1 MIADRFSR
9 ARTGRM
15 GLPKLKGRVK
25 ITLHN
30 PKTGKNEIIEAE
42 NLVTN
47 AIYDIFANNIMG
59 GLDYNALT
67 PIWSKWFG
75 GVLAFE
81 QAHTLNADN
90 YYPQAD
96 TDNHL
101 FAHAGD
107 VAPSTAEIVQE
118 DLTRG
123 APSRTVMTSNSV
135 MQAWEFSPSQGNSGD
150 RYIRSLALTHKDVGN
165 VGLGNSSS
173 AFAAFVPFETING
186 GQLSA
191 IRPSL
196 DGDINTFA
204 QYDSHHGLAFYI
216 GTEGE
221 YKSGKTKFSTQN
233 VTCYIKRTGYQEVGL
248 FDKADPVTTDL
259 RKFTVATSVTFYN
272 QPSFYFNSAN
282 KKLWL
287 FTNYTSVSTFS
298 ESTINYTVIDC
309 ESGTEDSHGT
319 ITKLENSEKLAPT
332 SWDRTSGNSYNEP
345 NFYNIVK
352 NGDYFYFYITTR
364 AFSDWNMNSSDGNP
378 YNGFKKVNITN
389 LADQED
395 ILFNSTIYRPRGGM
409 PCGGLTL
416 HDGSLVNGSSAFKCG
431 MSFPYGMFQYP
442 SAVLNSPDDIS
453 SCLLPFGNSD
463 QDANRRIVVPKT
475 LCTTLFNLPSPA
487 QKTSAQSMSIEY
499 TLTEASEES

>member
-1 MIADRFSR
+1 MIADKFNRTK
-9 ARTGRM
+9 TGRM
-15 GLPKLKGRVK
+15 GLPKLKGKVK

-96 TDNHL
+96 SDNHL

-107 VAPSTAEIVQE
+107 IAPSTAEIVQE

-123 APSRTVMTSNSV
+123 APSRTVMTSSSI
-135 MQAWEFSPSQGNSGD
+135 MQAWEFTPSQGNSGD

-173 AFAAFVPFETING
+173 AFAAFAPFEIISG
-186 GQLSA
+186 DQLSGVTTTFDNV
-191 IRPSL
+191 L
-196 DGDINTFA
+196 NTFVK
-204 QYDSHHGLAFYI
+204 YDSHHGLAFYI
-216 GTEGE
+216 GSEGSFTPSH
-221 YKSGKTKFSTQN
+221 YRFSTN
-233 VTCYIKRTGYQEVGL
+233 DVTVFVKRTGFEEVGL
-248 FDKADPVTTDL
+248 FDKADPVATDL
-259 RKFTVATSVTFYN
+259 RKFTVTTSVTFYQ
-272 QPSFYFNSAN
+272 QPSYYFDEAT

-287 FTNYTSVSTFS
+287 FSNYTETSTFDN
-298 ESTINYTVIDC
+298 STINYTVIDC
-309 ESGTEDSHGT
+309 ENGTEDSHGT
-319 ITKLENSEKLAPT
+319 ISKLENSEKFAPT
-332 SWDRTSGNSYNEP
+332 SFATGEGGNSNVF
-345 NFYNIVK
+345 FYNIVK
-352 NGDYFYFYITTR
+352 NGNYFYFYITTR
-364 AFSDWNMNSSDGNP
+364 SASGWNMNNSSSNP

-409 PCGGLTL
+409 PCGGLTV

-431 MSFPYGMFQYP
+431 YTFPY
-442 SAVLNSPDDIS
+442 SAGYYSYLLNTPNDIS
-453 SCLLPFGNSD
+453 SFAMPFGYSSSG
-463 QDANRRIVVPKT
+463 RRLIVVPKT